1 MIENDIKLN
10 FPATW
15 EKIEKENFSKYRIF
29 STDFA
34 PCLFAFRTVNNEK
47 TYIITI
53 NNYGENI
60 EEMVNELKQNLKAIE
75 ERNLLIDNYETAL
88 IIPIFYDYMEILGK
102 KAFVNLLKVRNDLNE
117 FVYTFQILMEINN
130 SMFCFASPVFDVIET
145 NALNSVLNNFVIKQ
159 LIDVVIKSAI
169 N

>member
-1 MIENDIKLN
+1 MFEIIFKFN
-10 FPATW
+10 FPTDW
-15 EKIEKENFSKYRIF
+15 IKIEKERYPDYKIF

-34 PCLFAFRTVNNEK
+34 PCLFAFKVLNNGN
-47 TYIITI
+47 TYVITI
-53 NNYGENI
+53 NNYGENGDNMI
-60 EEMVNELKQNLKAIE
+60 SELKRNLKNIE
-75 ERNLLIDNYETAL
+75 ERNALIDKKETAF
-88 IIPIFYDYMEILGK
+88 IIPIFYDYMDILGK

-145 NALNSVLNNFVIKQ
+145 NALNSVLNSFVIKQ